1 MKKKTKGTSLAVTGL
16 ILVIPTT
23 FIGLILAIIALAK
36 SIKTNNSTGIGLS
49 IGAIV
54 TGVIRNIIFI
64 VYGLPLLIYIIAMIF
79 AIIVAII
86 AGVLDYNIKKEEIK
100 PIEDAIKENI
110 KINDDEIQIKDYHFK
125 VDKY

>member
-1 MKKKTKGTSLAVTGL
+1 MKKKTKGTSLAVIGL

-54 TGVIRNIIFI
+54 TGVIRNIFFI
-64 VYGLPLLIYIIAMIF
+64 IYGLPLLIYIIAMIF

-86 AGVLDYNIKKEEIK
+86 AGVLDYNIKQDEIK